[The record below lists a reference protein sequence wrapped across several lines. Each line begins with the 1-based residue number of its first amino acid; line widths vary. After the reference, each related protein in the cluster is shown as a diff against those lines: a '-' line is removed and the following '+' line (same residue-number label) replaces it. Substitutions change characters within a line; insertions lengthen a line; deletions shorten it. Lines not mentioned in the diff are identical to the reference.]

1 MGLVFPHSA
10 SSYECKFWSK
20 TVQNNFVFVFTS
32 IGRSGAHDDVNV
44 GKNSDSEFEVFVVSS
59 DVLSSGDLDVRF
71 RNRDDVDVESVVF
84 KVNRFSGDAM
94 KRRGK
99 VNQTSAG
106 SREFAGVQI
115 RNLFIQKK
123 VSILK
128 SFQRNGNHVEDKLDP
143 EYSDTKFI

>member
-1 MGLVFPHSA
+1 M
-10 SSYECKFWSK
+10 SSF
-20 TVQNNFVFVFTS
+20 FVFTS

-44 GKNSDSEFEVFVVSS
+44 RKNSDSEFEVFVVSS

-71 RNRDDVDVESVVF
+71 RNRDDVDVEAVVF

-106 SREFAGVQI
+106 SRKFAGIQI
-115 RNLFIQKK
+115 RNLFIQK
-123 VSILK
+123 
-128 SFQRNGNHVEDKLDP
+128 SFNFEKFSDKR
-143 EYSDTKFI
+143 

>member
-1 MGLVFPHSA
+1 MHL
-10 SSYECKFWSK
+10 ECKFWSK
-20 TVQNNFVFVFTS
+20 NVQTFFQVFFFTS

-44 GKNSDSEFEVFVVSS
+44 RKNSDSEFEVFVVSS

-71 RNRDDVDVESVVF
+71 RNRDDVDVEAVVF

-94 KRRGK
+94 QRRGE

-115 RNLFIQKK
+115 SNLFMQKK

-128 SFQRNGNHVEDKLDP
+128 SFQTNGNHVEDKLDP
-143 EYSDTKFI
+143 EYSYTHFI